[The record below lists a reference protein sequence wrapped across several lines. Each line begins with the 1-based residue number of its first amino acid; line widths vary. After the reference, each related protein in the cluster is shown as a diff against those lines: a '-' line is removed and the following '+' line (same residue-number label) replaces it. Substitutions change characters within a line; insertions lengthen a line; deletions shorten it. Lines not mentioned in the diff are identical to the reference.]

1 VSCQQVREL
10 FTARADD
17 ALGDDERARL
27 DAHLATCADCAREWE
42 GFERTVGLL
51 RAVAPARAP
60 AGFVDRVLAARPRPW
75 YDRLVRG
82 LLVPWPVKLP
92 VEAAAI
98 VLVAGLAALVF
109 QRSPDLQQAARAPA
123 PPPGVTAPVP
133 SSPQPG
139 ATAPSGR
146 TLDGPQAPIEEREA
160 RSRAA
165 PPPATMPPP
174 LVAQSPEPSRPGK
187 TSRAPEASSATASRD
202 AAPSPRA
209 AESSPKSEA
218 RSKNAEG
225 DIPAMKDAAGER
237 AVARQVA
244 PAAPRTLQ
252 KAAEVQR
259 LAAALDVQARL
270 AVAEPVAAER
280 TVHDLVTRAG
290 GRVLSRVEDEGA
302 IVLGLSV
309 PGDRWDELQRGL
321 QALGT
326 LRLDGRSPDPAGPV
340 RIGLRLE
347 R

>member
-1 VSCQQVREL
+1 MREL

-60 AGFVDRVLAARPRPW
+60 AGFVDRVLASRPRPW

-109 QRSPDLQQAARAPA
+109 QRSPDLQRAARAPA
-123 PPPGVTAPVP
+123 PPSVTAPVP

-139 ATAPSGR
+139 ATAPRQR
-146 TLDGPQAPIEEREA
+146 TLDSPQTPIEEREA

-165 PPPATMPPP
+165 PPPPATTPPP
-174 LVAQSPEPSRPGK
+174 LVALSPEPSRPGE
-187 TSRAPEASSATASRD
+187 TSRAPEASSATAPRD

-209 AESSPKSEA
+209 AESSPKPEA